1 MIKYKTMRNSAL
13 IRKLVQNLL
22 SGLSDRQK
30 DVLTGRYGLDGNAV
44 LTLAE
49 IGEKYGITRERVRQ
63 IESLAL
69 GAVKQ
74 NLESGEVKKVVDSA
88 AAIVKKFGGVR
99 KDELLLTDLECSGEE
114 MPHLTFLLEASNK
127 CRLCKEDKDFS
138 SYWHINSESKNRAA
152 EFIKRLQNYLKDKKT
167 EIIEHKN
174 FDKLFAQAI
183 KPHNLQ
189 DAVAMNFVSISKKF
203 GHNTFGD
210 FGLTE
215 WPEIVPQN
223 AKDWAYL
230 VLKKNQKPLHFSDI
244 SGEIRKHRKDAQTNT
259 QTVHN
264 ELIKDDRFV
273 LVGRGTYGLREFGIL
288 PGVAKDVIKHFL
300 KKQGPLKSKE
310 VVQFVLQERAFKENT
325 ILLNLQDK
333 KHFKRLDDG
342 RYTLV

>member
-1 MIKYKTMRNSAL
+1 MKNSAL

-30 DVLTGRYGLDGNAV
+30 DVLTGRYGLDGRPV

-49 IGEKYGITRERVRQ
+49 IGQKYGITRERVRQ

-69 GAVKQ
+69 ADVRQ
-74 NLESGEVKKVVDSA
+74 NLERGEAKKFADF
-88 AAIVKKFGGVR
+88 AISVIKKFGGVR
-99 KDELLLTDLECSGEE
+99 KEELLLTDLECSNEE
-114 MPHLTFLLEASNK
+114 MPQLTFLLEASDK
-127 CRLCKEDKDFS
+127 CRLCKEDRDFS
-138 SYWHINSESKNRAA
+138 SYWHIDSKNKNQAA
-152 EFIKRLQNYLKDKKT
+152 DFIKRLQNHLKDKKT
-167 EIIEHKN
+167 EVIERKN
-174 FDKLFAQAI
+174 FNKLFAEI
-183 KPHNLQ
+183 TKPHNLQ
-189 DAVAMNFVSISKKF
+189 DTVAMNFVSISKKF
-203 GHNTFGD
+203 GHNSFGD
-210 FGLTE
+210 FGLTD
-215 WPEIVPQN
+215 WPEIIPQN

-230 VLKKNQKPLHFSDI
+230 VLKKTQKPLHFSEI
-244 SGEIRKHRKDAQTNT
+244 SEEIRKHRKNARTNT

-273 LVGRGTYGLREFGIL
+273 LVGRGTYGLKEFGIL

-300 KKQGPLKSKE
+300 KQQGPLKSKE
-310 VVQFVLQERAFKENT
+310 IVQCVLQKRTFKENT